1 MSNHGG
7 NEPFSF
13 MYEQFLALQKHPQ
26 ILKRALVHFEK
37 KKTYAAVIDSIQDV
51 LSLNCSIL
59 NQGTFAQIFLS
70 VAGYC
75 CRLFWKQKRTSRP
88 ALTLCLDII
97 LSLVSL
103 LLPLIINRSAAYEP
117 KRIFT
122 LQPFHF
128 HGCPR
133 KGLFTP
139 SQLHSVTSLAVQAFA
154 MLKAMAADSIAVV
167 NAASL
172 VPSIYILQKKKHD
185 EIKTFRS
192 FTLWT
197 GP

>member
-1 MSNHGG
+1 M
-7 NEPFSF
+7 
-13 MYEQFLALQKHPQ
+13 
-26 ILKRALVHFEK
+26 
-37 KKTYAAVIDSIQDV
+37 
-51 LSLNCSIL
+51 
-59 NQGTFAQIFLS
+59 
-70 VAGYC
+70 
-75 CRLFWKQKRTSRP
+75 
-88 ALTLCLDII
+88 

-172 VPSIYILQKKKHD
+172 VPSIYKKTWWNKNFQIICFVD
-185 EIKTFRS
+185 WSIKGYLSWSDGMRS
-192 FTLWT
+192 FPEHGGLYSPIDKLKYVICAAQRLCCFSRLLSWFSNTLFNQEALKKRDIENHMNHRDCNP
-197 GP
+197 GHSIYCRKFFFLVRDSS